1 MLNKL
6 IHTPSDAEKAA
17 FEKLTNER
25 TGFETPAPMTPLER
39 AELHVDALM
48 GEAKALLELLTK
60 HERTTD
66 FSSLEREM
74 DEIWDD
80 VVSCVSRS
88 TLFKRMRRE
97 GLL

>member
-17 FEKLTNER
+17 FEKLTSER

-39 AELHVDALM
+39 AECIVSDILHHV
-48 GEAKALLELLTK
+48 
-60 HERTTD
+60 ERIEIEIDRNKDVD
-66 FSSLEREM
+66 FSSLESALE
-74 DEIWDD
+74 EAWDRLCTAT
-80 VVSCVSRS
+80 VKA
-88 TLFKRMRRE
+88 TLYARMRRE